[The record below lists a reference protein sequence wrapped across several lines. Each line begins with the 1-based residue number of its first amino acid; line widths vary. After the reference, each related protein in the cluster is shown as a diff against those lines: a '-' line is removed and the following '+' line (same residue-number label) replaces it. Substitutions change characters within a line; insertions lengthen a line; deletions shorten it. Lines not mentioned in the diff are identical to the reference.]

1 MLVCNNFNHVIH
13 DGQCLDVATVGV
25 HAVTLHNQPYPSE
38 QLPLFGL
45 RRATGCNQASFSAA
59 IDFY

>member
-25 HAVTLHNQPYPSE
+25 HAVTLHNQFYPRK

-45 RRATGCNQASFSAA
+45 RRAAGSNQASFGAA
-59 IDFY
+59 INFC